1 MSSGHCRLFINVS
14 LFFEARILLLT
25 TSQVTTPVERCGRK
39 IGWLLYA
46 EFLLRG
52 LFALYHDWN
61 VQYLRQHQKVCNDCG
76 SLCLLLHWEYHRASS
91 LPDVSKHSHAVLEQF
106 LTTTR
111 NEAPRFINGFIGT
124 MVCLAIACATAL
136 LLRVLLSRENKKRD
150 NLYGQPG
157 AEHGLEDLTD
167 KENKDFRYHL

>member
-1 MSSGHCRLFINVS
+1 
-14 LFFEARILLLT
+14 
-25 TSQVTTPVERCGRK
+25 
-39 IGWLLYA
+39 
-46 EFLLRG
+46 
-52 LFALYHDWN
+52 
-61 VQYLRQHQKVCNDCG
+61 
-76 SLCLLLHWEYHRASS
+76 
-91 LPDVSKHSHAVLEQF
+91 
-106 LTTTR
+106 
-111 NEAPRFINGFIGT
+111 